1 MCNNKVKYS
10 APITNESYIMIGYT
24 EIKEKCGNT
33 DAYGN
38 TLVCN
43 DCQYDPTA
51 KDHRANAKAD
61 RESYSY
67 AGYGEL

>member
-1 MCNNKVKYS
+1 MCKNIVNYN
-10 APITNESYIMIGYT
+10 APSGYGYISVN
-24 EIKEKCGNT
+24 EKCGNT
-33 DAYGN
+33 NAYGN

-43 DCQYDPTA
+43 ECQYDPTA